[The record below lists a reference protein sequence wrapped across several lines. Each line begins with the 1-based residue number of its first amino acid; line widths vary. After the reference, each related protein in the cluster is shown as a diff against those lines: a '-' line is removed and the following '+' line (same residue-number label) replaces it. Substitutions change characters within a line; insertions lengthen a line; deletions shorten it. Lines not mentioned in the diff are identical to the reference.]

1 MLKVTLI
8 TYIGNVRNITGIIG
22 IPYALIRAC
31 LNLVFGR
38 SPPRKRKGSVLGSG
52 WAMWATL
59 IFHAKAALWRE
70 K

>member
-1 MLKVTLI
+1 MS
-8 TYIGNVRNITGIIG
+8 NVMNITGIIG
-22 IPYALIRAC
+22 IPSAMVRAC
-31 LNLVFGR
+31 LNFVFSR

-52 WAMWATL
+52 WAMWAML